1 MTTRSIERPGR
12 ARRRSSLLPLACGC
26 LATFAILFGVVL
38 VAGVAFLPRILSSMA
53 GLTPVGDTAEVFAE
67 VTPQPT
73 LVLQNATE
81 VQQVTVDL
89 GSLGQ
94 QTLDTD
100 PQLYNFT
107 VGTGNSG
114 QQEAMASF
122 TEAGLMEICHA
133 RSTFCS
139 ANSSDPRF
147 RNARIDLRPGGA
159 VVYVDTTLPQ
169 LQNIPLTAGVVVRWD
184 APTRRVVVEGVDI
197 GGQVY
202 TGVQQSLSDLIS
214 TVEARMNDLI
224 QQVAVQA
231 SGGRFSVSDVIV
243 DDTTLTLVLR

>member
-1 MTTRSIERPGR
+1 MTTRYIERPGR

-26 LATFAILFGVVL
+26 LAAFAILFAVVL
-38 VAGVAFLPRILSSMA
+38 VAGVAFLPRILTSMA

-67 VTPQPT
+67 VAPQPT
-73 LVLQNATE
+73 LVLQNPTE
-81 VQQVTVDL
+81 VEQVTVDL
-89 GSLGQ
+89 GSFGQ

-107 VGTGNSG
+107 VGTGAGG

-122 TEAGLMEICHA
+122 TEAGLMDICYA

-169 LQNIPLTAGVVVRWD
+169 FQNIPIPAGVVLRWD

-202 TGVQQSLSDLIS
+202 TSVQQSLSDLIA
-214 TVEARMNDLI
+214 TVEGQMNDLI

-231 SGGRFSVSDVIV
+231 SGGRYSVSDVIV